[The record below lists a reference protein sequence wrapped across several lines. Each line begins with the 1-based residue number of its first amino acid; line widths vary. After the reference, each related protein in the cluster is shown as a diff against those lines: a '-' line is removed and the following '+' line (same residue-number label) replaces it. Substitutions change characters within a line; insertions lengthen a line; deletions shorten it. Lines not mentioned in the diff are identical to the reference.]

1 MNRFYGKTISAK
13 VKWGLPLLVFAVIF
27 GLARWDA
34 GLYRQPIGQ
43 VTAVRTT
50 QTRAITDN
58 LGNRDRTTRQA
69 VTARLLNTEARG
81 RVVHFNHTS
90 VRSGAMDSRL
100 QVGSQV
106 FLSQQNSRFVLLNRK
121 RDGIVLA
128 LFGFAVALLVLI
140 MRRRFVMTALSI
152 LANIGLLLLVL
163 RVDFNSHQVAAFGL
177 FAGLAVTFTVVTA
190 LFVLGVSRSAAIA
203 ATATI
208 GATAAGVALGYAV
221 FHLTGY
227 KDLHLE
233 AVKYVTQAPQLL
245 FFVQIIIGSLGAVF
259 DECTDIT
266 AAVIELPPTQ
276 NRFTAGMA
284 IGRSVMGPLIAVLF
298 MIFIAETF
306 TESVLWLRNGNSIA
320 QTVIWVMGLGFA
332 QSLVSAFGI
341 VLAVPLTSG
350 LATFLAKEGRA

>member
-1 MNRFYGKTISAK
+1 MKTIWAR
-13 VKWGLPLLVFAVIF
+13 VKWLAPVLAFLVVL

-34 GLYRQPIGQ
+34 PLYRHPIAQ
-43 VTAVRTT
+43 VDAVRVTK
-50 QTRAITDN
+50 QAAQTDN
-58 LGNRDRTTRQA
+58 LGNRDQLTTQRISA
-69 VTARLLNTEARG
+69 HLLNTVKRG
-81 RVVHFNHTS
+81 RRITFTNQYS
-90 VRSGAMDSRL
+90 RSGAMDSKL
-100 QVGSQV
+100 TVGSQV
-106 FLSQQNSRFVLLNRK
+106 FVTAQTGGYALMTRK

-128 LFGFAVALLVLI
+128 LLAFALTLLVMI
-140 MRRRFVMTALSI
+140 MRRRLVMTALSI
-152 LANIGLLLLVL
+152 LANIGLLAVTLHVEF
-163 RVDFNSHQVAAFGL
+163 DSHQATAFLL
-177 FAGLAVTFTVVTA
+177 FAGLAVAFTLVTT
-190 LFVLGVSRSAAIA
+190 LFVLGITRAAAIA

-208 GATAAGVALGYAV
+208 TATAAGVALGYLL

-266 AAVIELPPTQ
+266 ASVIELPPGRQ
-276 NRFTAGMA
+276 PFAAGMA
-284 IGRSVMGPLIAVLF
+284 IGRNVMGPLIAVLF

-306 TESVLWLRNGNSIA
+306 TESVLWLRNGNAIS

-332 QSLVSAFGI
+332 QALVSAFGI

-350 LATFLAKEGRA
+350 LAALAARKQVRA